1 MYGRTGKVVVRRVL
15 YVLVVA
21 LLILQPVCGAKAD
34 TKGLAEHLLSKA
46 GIRKGICSF
55 PRCGAGELA
64 VAVAQS
70 SNFLVHGQD
79 ADVREEAVQAR
90 GEDLLPFD
98 IPPERGG
105 GMPPVYRHDARSD
118 STGGRV
124 LLKLAIDTAG
134 RMMGVHVV
142 GSDPGLMK
150 AAVLSAALWDY
161 VPATLMGSYVPSH
174 MYRYVRFDP
183 PEEMAELERSTEWRT
198 KFDTPPRLV
207 HKVLPEYPDPA
218 LLAEF
223 EGVVRAEIRI
233 DATGKVVRVIPRDG
247 PRAFHDSVIAAVPSI
262 GPRPGALQRW
272 TESSS

>member
-1 MYGRTGKVVVRRVL
+1 MDPGDYEMSIALADTSLTVVARIRPDSL
-15 YVLVVA
+15 TQLVVGRSGETRQRS
-21 LLILQPVCGAKAD
+21 I
-34 TKGLAEHLLSKA
+34 GLWDLEEWIAS
-46 GIRKGICSF
+46 
-55 PRCGAGELA
+55 
-64 VAVAQS
+64 Q
-70 SNFLVHGQD
+70 FLGD
-79 ADVREEAVQAR
+79 SLRD

-247 PRAFHDSVIAAVPSI
+247 PRAFHDSVIAAV
-262 GPRPGALQRW
+262 LQWEFEPAIEGGVPVPVRVLMPVRFVLRD
-272 TESSS
+272 